1 MNEEDFDIEDEEEGQ
16 NSEDVEMKRVKDVA
30 IVPGAR
36 GDAGVNAP
44 MCVAEGDGV
53 PLPEFGGS
61 KIEMDGEE
69 FEMIRETDIV
79 SSTVVPDKVKVAI
92 KEHLAEIESLSKV
105 EEESTLCLHCGR
117 NFSNHGKLCH
127 ASNPVS
133 NSCGWFMAVNQEPE
147 IIPIEKFYYCEKDDC
162 DYKSRL
168 RRHMA
173 THRNIKVG

>member
-1 MNEEDFDIEDEEEGQ
+1 MIISIAGHFHIKKNWCQRSPANIV
-16 NSEDVEMKRVKDVA
+16 NMKRILIWRIKRRAKTVK
-30 IVPGAR
+30 I
-36 GDAGVNAP
+36 
-44 MCVAEGDGV
+44 CVAEGDGV
-53 PLPEFGGS
+53 TLPEFGGS

-147 IIPIEKFYYCEKDDC
+147 IIPMEKFYYCEKDDC

-168 RRHMA
+168 RRDVKSWNNV
-173 THRNIKVG
+173 RKI